1 MNHDKEEELIQKL
14 KAKKVWVAL
23 LQETWKP
30 GHEPYENQGFTFIAT
45 GWEELIQ
52 KLKAKKVW
60 VALLQETWKPGH
72 ESYENQGFTFHCNG
86 LPSRTPGRRGT
97 QGVAIGLGREATRAW
112 QRHA

>member
-1 MNHDKEEELIQKL
+1 MQSKVGRKKLGEMSVIIYSQNLRGMNHDKE
-14 KAKKVWVAL
+14 
-23 LQETWKP
+23 
-30 GHEPYENQGFTFIAT
+30 
-45 GWEELIQ
+45 EELIQ

-112 QRHA
+112 HRHA